1 MTIRTLR
8 LLLLIDIASLI
19 VVAAIH
25 AGIVLGGAFDRASM
39 YEAAVAVVLAI
50 GLALTWAGHAVARW
64 GAFVAQ
70 LLALFGVGTGIYMAS
85 RGMAPNTTWDLAYHA
100 FAVVFLLA
108 GLLVALR
115 LPSTSDS
122 AGGQTTAK
130 TYGQGRT

>member
-1 MTIRTLR
+1 MTMRTLR

-25 AGIVLGGAFDRASM
+25 AGILFGGPFDRASL
-39 YEAAVAVVLAI
+39 YEAAVAVVLGV
-50 GLALTWAGHAVARW
+50 GLALTWAGPAVARW

-85 RGMAPNTTWDLAYHA
+85 RGMAPNTTWDFVYHA

-108 GLLVALR
+108 GILVALR
-115 LPSTSDS
+115 LPPSSDA
-122 AGGQTTAK
+122 AGGHAVNR
-130 TYGQGRT
+130 TYGRGQT

>member
-8 LLLLIDIASLI
+8 LLLLIDIASLV

-25 AGIVLGGAFDRASM
+25 AGILFGGPFDRASM

-50 GLALTWAGHAVARW
+50 GLALTWAGPAVARW
-64 GAFVAQ
+64 GAFIAQ

-85 RGMAPNTTWDLAYHA
+85 RGMAPNATWDFAYHA

-108 GLLVALR
+108 GLVVALR
-115 LPSTSDS
+115 LSPSSDA
-122 AGGQTTAK
+122 AGGRTVSE
-130 TYGQGRT
+130 TYGRGQT

>member
-1 MTIRTLR
+1 MHIRTLR
-8 LLLLIDIASLI
+8 VLLLIDIASLI

-25 AGIVLGGAFDRASM
+25 AGILFGGPFDRASM

-50 GLALTWAGHAVARW
+50 GLVLTWAGPTVARW

-85 RGMAPNTTWDLAYHA
+85 RGMAPNTFWDLAYHA

-108 GLLVALR
+108 GMLVALR
-115 LPSTSDS
+115 LPPTSDTG
-122 AGGQTTAK
+122 GGQATAK
-130 TYGQGRT
+130 SYGRGQT

>member
-8 LLLLIDIASLI
+8 LLLLIDIASLV

-25 AGIVLGGAFDRASM
+25 AGILGGPFDRASM

-50 GLALTWAGHAVARW
+50 GLALTWAGPAIARW
-64 GAFVAQ
+64 GASIAQ

-85 RGMAPNTTWDLAYHA
+85 RGMAPNTTWDFAYHA

-108 GLLVALR
+108 GLVVALR
-115 LPSTSDS
+115 LPPSSDA
-122 AGGQTTAK
+122 AGGPAATKTFGRGQT
-130 TYGQGRT
+130 